1 MSNRPRSRGNLLIV
15 SAPSGGGKTS
25 LVNALLAGDPGL
37 ALSVS
42 HTTRPPRRGEQDGK
56 HYHFVSEQEFR
67 QLAGEGAFAEHAL
80 VFGHHYG
87 THAGF
92 MSEQLDRGL
101 DVILEI
107 DWQGARQ
114 VRAAFDACRSVF
126 ILPPSLEVLRQRLA
140 RRATDSEEVIQRRMQ
155 QARDEISHWA
165 EFDFLVV
172 NDHFDT
178 ALEDLRAVIRS
189 LRLGRLR
196 QQEENAELLA
206 ELLGSG

>member
-1 MSNRPRSRGNLLIV
+1 MPNKPHARGNLLIV
-15 SAPSGGGKTS
+15 AAPSGGGKTS
-25 LVNALLAGDPGL
+25 LVHALLAEDERL

-42 HTTRPPRRGEQDGK
+42 HTTRAPRPGEQDGK
-56 HYHFVSEQEFR
+56 HYHFVSVQDFR
-67 QLAGEGAFAEHAL
+67 QLAGDGAFAEHAL

-114 VRAAFDACRSVF
+114 VRGAFTDCRSVF

-140 RRATDSEEVIQRRMQ
+140 QRATDSDEVIHRRMQ

-165 EFDFLVV
+165 EFDYLVV

-178 ALEDLRAVIRS
+178 ALADLRAVIRS

-206 ELLGSG
+206 ELLVSG